1 MSNDLKHE
9 EDNLFKQEMK
19 LKQKLKA
26 LQEKKK
32 RLSAKKRKE
41 RTKRLIEKGAI
52 VEKLQGIDA
61 ENIKPENTQ
70 EWLINNLTDLTDH
83 FTGELPAE
91 FFEYNILQKELDD
104 LKQKVNSLNNE
115 NQKLKYELEEK
126 QKKYNNLVNKHNE
139 INKKFTYFSK
149 IAGTL
154 SVKDKDQTALE
165 VLKDSWNRHNKNN
178 T

>member
-1 MSNDLKHE
+1 
-9 EDNLFKQEMK
+9 MK

-41 RTKRLIEKGAI
+41 RTKRLIEKGVI

-165 VLKDSWNRHNKNN
+165 VIKDSWNRHNKNN
-178 T
+178 N

>member
-1 MSNDLKHE
+1 
-9 EDNLFKQEMK
+9 
-19 LKQKLKA
+19 
-26 LQEKKK
+26 
-32 RLSAKKRKE
+32 
-41 RTKRLIEKGAI
+41 RLIEKGAI

-115 NQKLKYELEEK
+115 LTFCFKSRSEEHTSKLQSRYDIVCRL
-126 QKKYNNLVNKHNE
+126 L
-139 INKKFTYFSK
+139 
-149 IAGTL
+149 L
-154 SVKDKDQTALE
+154 
-165 VLKDSWNRHNKNN
+165 
-178 T
+178 